1 MNLIQTLRKPKIF
14 GMAIFDWVMTFL
26 GSYLLTYLI
35 YTYYH
40 KYDFTTL
47 YTIVTI
53 KLVILG
59 IFMHWILGVKTM
71 LGYYLG
77 INSKPLR

>member
-1 MNLIQTLRKPKIF
+1 MQLIQTLRKPKIF
-14 GMAIFDWVMTFL
+14 GMAIFDWVMTLL

-35 YTYYH
+35 YNYYH
-40 KYDFTTL
+40 KYHFTTL
-47 YTIVTI
+47 YVIVTI

-59 IFMHWILGVKTM
+59 IFLHWLLGVKTM